1 MSNTA
6 KCRFGA
12 KIRAVR
18 EKRGMTMKSLAEA
31 IGVTE
36 SLISQIERDKVSP
49 AVDTLFSITETLNI
63 DFDYIFADIKKIK
76 PVQIVRKD
84 DRARFETSGIVYEQL
99 SNCGA
104 ENDHGIESYYL
115 EIAPGGEKGSG
126 EYGHIGMEMG
136 IIISGKCELEY
147 GTERYPLASGD
158 SVSFSSDIP
167 HVLRNMSSGKLKCFW
182 VVTPPKGF
190 FGEM

>member
-1 MSNTA
+1 M
-6 KCRFGA
+6 
-12 KIRAVR
+12 VR
-18 EKRGMTMKSLAEA
+18 EKRGMTMKSLAEQA
-31 IGVTE
+31 GVTE

-49 AVDTLFSITETLNI
+49 AVDTLLSIVQALNI
-63 DFDYIFADIKKIK
+63 DFDYIFADVRKTK

-84 DRARFETSGIVYEQL
+84 ARGRYESSGVVYEQL
-99 SNCGA
+99 SGCGTDN
-104 ENDHGIESYYL
+104 EHGIESYYL
-115 EIAPGGEKGSG
+115 ELEPGKEKGSG

-167 HVLRNMSSGKLKCFW
+167 HVLRNTSSGKLKCFW

-190 FGEM
+190 FGER

>member
-1 MSNTA
+1 MSNAA
-6 KCRFGA
+6 KHRFGG
-12 KIRAVR
+12 KIRSVR
-18 EKRGMTMKSLAEA
+18 EKRGMTMKSLAEQ

-49 AVDTLFSITETLNI
+49 AIDTLLAITEALNI
-63 DFDYIFADIKKIK
+63 DVEYIFSDIKKTK
-76 PVQIVRKD
+76 PVQVIKKNARS
-84 DRARFETSGIVYEQL
+84 RFETKGILYEQL
-99 SNCGA
+99 SNCGT

-115 EIAPGGEKGSG
+115 EIDAGKEKGSG

-136 IIISGKCELEY
+136 IIISGKCTLEY
-147 GTERYPLASGD
+147 GAEVYTLESGD

-167 HVLRNMSSGKLKCFW
+167 HVLRNTSSGKLKAFW

-190 FGEM
+190 FGER